1 MYLLLYRIRRR
12 YVSKDFSMEN
22 MFYEDEN
29 LIHVTNEIITI
40 LDMEDGVITAQV
52 PIWFSHKI
60 LFQSYFRQLK
70 LFDYNAQTTEPI
82 QPKQSGLTLNLRNCI
97 LLLNFLRIS
106 PLILIIR
113 VIGHQ

>member
-40 LDMEDGVITAQV
+40 LDMEDGVIMLQV
-52 PIWFSHKI
+52 SVWFSHKI
-60 LFQSYFRQLK
+60 RFQSYFCQSN
-70 LFDYNAQTTEPI
+70 LFDNNKSCKRTMSNLI
-82 QPKQSGLTLNLRNCI
+82 Q
-97 LLLNFLRIS
+97 F
-106 PLILIIR
+106 
-113 VIGHQ
+113 